1 MATFSITIVP
11 AFVLKDGK
19 HTVRI
24 SVRHNGQT
32 KYIPTEYTIDSE
44 KEIKN
49 GKIIKRPD
57 KDIMNIKLRK
67 LVNEYEERY
76 ERVPFSNALTCAQ
89 LLNAIKNNTC
99 SDHRT
104 LKDIA
109 DEYINLMEDERG
121 KTKKLYTLASGRF
134 LSFFGEDS
142 LIEQITPITI
152 NKYILYLQKSKL
164 SQTSIN
170 IYITLLKV
178 IINYA
183 VKMRYAKFEVDPFV
197 TAKVPSARKRDTH
210 ISIEELRR
218 IRDYEPTTHNMMVI
232 RDIFMLTYYLAG
244 MNLVDMLEYDF
255 NQDEICY
262 IRKKTRNT
270 KDGENAVCFSI
281 PDEARPIINKYKDK
295 STGRLIF
302 GRYKTYVSCYNVLAR
317 KVKELAKVAGV
328 KHYFTLYSAR
338 KSFVQHGFDLG
349 IPLSTLEYCIGQ
361 SMKESRP
368 IFNYVSIMQ
377 RHADNAIRM
386 ILDNLNEDLSVETK

>member
-377 RHADNAIRM
+377 SHADNAIRM

>member
-218 IRDYEPTTHNMMVI
+218 IRDYDPTTHNMMVI

>member
-1 MATFSITIVP
+1 MTTFSITIVP

>member
-183 VKMRYAKFEVDPFV
+183 VKMRYAKFEVEPFV
-197 TAKVPSARKRDTH
+197 TAKVPSAKKRDTH
-210 ISIEELRR
+210 ITVQELRR